1 MILMKRNRKFL
12 FDTNALSSFTRES
25 NDGYHAISSKV
36 ASLDDSDELYASI
49 LSIYE
54 MEYGARHAKE
64 QDMMIEMKEAIQ
76 FVKDEFQIVPLTDN
90 GAKIFADLKEQY
102 KEKKGL
108 GKKAI
113 IKHNVDLMIAATA
126 IEIEAVLIT
135 NDTKDTIP
143 TIIKACRSDFE
154 WEDWTKE

>member
-49 LSIYE
+49 LSLYE
-54 MEYGARHAKE
+54 MEYGIRHAKN
-64 QDMMIEMKEAIQ
+64 QKIIKEMRLAIQ
-76 FVKDEFQIVPLTDN
+76 FVKDEFQIVPLTDS
-90 GAKIFADLKEQY
+90 GAKIFADIKEQY
-102 KEKKGL
+102 REKKSI
-108 GKKAI
+108 GKKAL

-126 IEIEAVLIT
+126 IEIGAVLIT
-135 NDTKDTIP
+135 NDTKDEIP
-143 TIIKACRSDFE
+143 TIIKVCRSDFE
-154 WEDWTKE
+154 WEDWTK

>member
-1 MILMKRNRKFL
+1 MKRNRKFL

-36 ASLDDSDELYASI
+36 ASLNDSDELYASI

-54 MEYGARHAKE
+54 MEYGVLHAKK
-64 QDMMIEMKEAIQ
+64 QNIIAEMKEAIQ

-90 GAKIFADLKEQY
+90 GAKIFADIKEQY
-102 KEKKGL
+102 QEKKGM
-108 GKKAI
+108 GKKAL
-113 IKHNVDLMIAATA
+113 IKHNVDLMIASTA

-135 NDTKDTIP
+135 NDTKDAIP
-143 TIIKACRSDFE
+143 IIIKACRSDFE

>member
-1 MILMKRNRKFL
+1 MKRNRKFL

-36 ASLDDSDELYASI
+36 ASLNDSDELYASI

-54 MEYGARHAKE
+54 MEYGVLHAKE
-64 QDMMIEMKEAIQ
+64 QNIIAEMKEAIQ

-90 GAKIFADLKEQY
+90 GAKIFADIKEQY
-102 KEKKGL
+102 REKKDL
-108 GKKAI
+108 GKKAL

-135 NDTKDTIP
+135 NDTKDAIP
-143 TIIKACRSDFE
+143 IIIKACRSDFE

>member
-1 MILMKRNRKFL
+1 MKRNRKFL

-36 ASLDDSDELYASI
+36 ASLNDSDELYASI

-54 MEYGARHAKE
+54 MEYGVLHAKE
-64 QDMMIEMKEAIQ
+64 QNIIAEMKEAIQ

-90 GAKIFADLKEQY
+90 GAKIFADIKEQY
-102 KEKKGL
+102 QEKKGL
-108 GKKAI
+108 GKKAL

-135 NDTKDTIP
+135 NDTKDAIP
-143 TIIKACRSDFE
+143 IIIKACRSDFE

>member
-1 MILMKRNRKFL
+1 MKRNKFL
-12 FDTNALSSFTRES
+12 FDTNALSSFTRDS

-36 ASLDDSDELYASI
+36 ASLNDSDELYASI

-54 MEYGARHAKE
+54 MEYGVLHAKK
-64 QDMMIEMKEAIQ
+64 QNIIAEMKEAIQ

-90 GAKIFADLKEQY
+90 GAKIFADIKEQY
-102 KEKKGL
+102 QEKKGL
-108 GKKAI
+108 GKKAL
-113 IKHNVDLMIAATA
+113 IKHNVDLMIASTA

-135 NDTKDTIP
+135 NDTKDAIP
-143 TIIKACRSDFE
+143 IIIKACRSDFE